1 MLPRA
6 LLVAGMMLFAA
17 RAAPQPTA
25 AEAAVDTSYTTTST
39 LSATFTFQ
47 VTRTFLTTV
56 PETTTTTSTIS
67 PSAYTPTYTA
77 TVVYA
82 FKPDSPIHLQPFQAK
97 GSIFRLA
104 DSPGI
109 YCPSFVQRDGGCSM
123 DSNTTGINGCSL
135 VSCDEI
141 ALHGFQTDHLL

>member
-1 MLPRA
+1 MLPQA

-17 RAAPQPTA
+17 RAAPHPTA

-47 VTRTFLTTV
+47 VTRTFLTTI
-56 PETTTTTSTIS
+56 PETTTTTTSATS
-67 PSAYTPTYTA
+67 LSAYTPTYTA

-82 FKPDSPIHLQPFQAK
+82 FKPDSPIHLQQFQAK

-109 YCPSFVQRDGGCSM
+109 YCPSFVERNGGCSM
-123 DSNTTGINGCSL
+123 DSNITGINGCSL
-135 VSCDEI
+135 VSCNGL
-141 ALHGFQTDHLL
+141 A